1 MANENNNEP
10 QVVVKGLKKHYLDGK
25 VQALRGAELAIRK
38 GEFVVIYGPSGCGK
52 STLLGLIAA
61 LDKPTS
67 GAIYVEGHNINRL
80 DPRNAALYRRHE
92 VGMVFQQFNLVSTL
106 TALDN
111 VALPLILSGINKNI
125 ANKRARHILEILG
138 LGDRAKHKPSQL
150 SGGEQQRVAISRA
163 LALNPSILLV
173 DEPTGNLDEQNSNE
187 VIKTLQE
194 INAWGR
200 TVVMVT
206 HNPDFAKYADRIL
219 EMHDGVIKNEKTVR
233 SAERRPQTEILN
245 KIKDFVPDKID
256 GMISN
261 WSVMRLSWA
270 HLRSNKLRTFFAA
283 MGVALGIGAIVGL
296 VSLGIG
302 LQRVT
307 SEQIASFNA
316 LVTVEVSKT
325 DTSPSPFDDATVQKL
340 SEIEKAELVSP
351 SIVMAGD
358 LTIDE
363 TSTSVIASGVNEEAL
378 EFEEVEIISG
388 DYSDI
393 VITEGAAR
401 NFGVQNYD
409 ELLGK
414 DLSLALM
421 EETSDNPS
429 LEEIIASAE
438 GPVITGKVSGIVD
451 DELVSAVYFS
461 LDEMKLATG
470 AEEYTAIKVKA
481 DGRNS
486 ISDVRKEVE
495 AMGFTT
501 KSVTDLMERIN
512 SVFLIVQII
521 LGTIGGLALIVA
533 LLGIVNIMTISLI
546 ERTHEV
552 GIMKAIGASNK
563 EIGRMFASEAGIL
576 GLIGGLSGVVVAAT
590 IGWGINGLLAW
601 LMKMS
606 EQGQGLA
613 LFYTP
618 WYLLVAMLVLSYLVA
633 RLAGWYPSR
642 RASKLSA
649 MEALRYE

>member
-38 GEFVVIYGPSGCGK
+38 GEFVIIYGPSGCGK

-206 HNPDFAKYADRIL
+206 HNPDYAKYADRIL

-261 WSVMRLSWA
+261 WSVMSLSWA

-307 SEQIASFNA
+307 AEQIASFNA

-351 SIVMAGD
+351 SIIMAGD

-363 TSTSVIASGVNEEAL
+363 TSTSVIASGINEEAL
-378 EFEEVEIISG
+378 DFEEVEIISG

-414 DLSLALM
+414 ELSLALM

-618 WYLLVAMLVLSYLVA
+618 WYLLVAMVVLSYLVA

-642 RASKLSA
+642 RAAKLSA

>member
-642 RASKLSA
+642 RAAKLSA